1 MTFRSNQESNAVINM
16 LTQHILALKKAT
28 WISLELSGVPPQEK
42 KKTLWILFMDGVQ
55 PSQGYR
61 ATTRRQFTF
70 YHSIPKSS

>member
-1 MTFRSNQESNAVINM
+1 MTFRSNQESNAVINI

-28 WISLELSGVPPQEK
+28 RISLELWGVPLQEK
-42 KKTLWILFMDGVQ
+42 KKMLWILFMDGVQ
-55 PSQGYR
+55 PSQDYR